1 MGRDLAKK
9 KTVSIR
15 YELGF
20 ERMIRS
26 AIRQFEEMGLEVI
39 LYRAAVW
46 SVTMSP
52 NRRIGYHGTSAN
64 MQFDY
69 DHRYDQ
75 AIYLDKAFKER
86 KLAVL
91 RTAYENC
98 KKQAAEYAGPA
109 VVETFGEDGFEPVN
123 KPEAYSLSEKQEELQ
138 RPALP
143 SLPSRYR
150 PSAEILRKSST
161 RPSVSIRWIMRS
173 TKKSS
178 RIW

>member
-1 MGRDLAKK
+1 
-9 KTVSIR
+9 
-15 YELGF
+15 
-20 ERMIRS
+20 MIRS

-109 VVETFGEDGFEPVN
+109 VVETFGEDGFEPLN

-138 RPALP
+138 IAYSNEAMPVVNQYIPGDETSFTIIAFP
-143 SLPSRYR
+143 VSR
-150 PSAEILRKSST
+150 AIGEILRKSST
-161 RPSVSIRWIMRS
+161 RPSVS
-173 TKKSS
+173 
-178 RIW
+178 

>member
-1 MGRDLAKK
+1 
-9 KTVSIR
+9 
-15 YELGF
+15 
-20 ERMIRS
+20 
-26 AIRQFEEMGLEVI
+26 
-39 LYRAAVW
+39 
-46 SVTMSP
+46 
-52 NRRIGYHGTSAN
+52 

-123 KPEAYSLSEKQEELQ
+123 KPEAYALS
-138 RPALP
+138 
-143 SLPSRYR
+143 
-150 PSAEILRKSST
+150 
-161 RPSVSIRWIMRS
+161 
-173 TKKSS
+173 
-178 RIW
+178 